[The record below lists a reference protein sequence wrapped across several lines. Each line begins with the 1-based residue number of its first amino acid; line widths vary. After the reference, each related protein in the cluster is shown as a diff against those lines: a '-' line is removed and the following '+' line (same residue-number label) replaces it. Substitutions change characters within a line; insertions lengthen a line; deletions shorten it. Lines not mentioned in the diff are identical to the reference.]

1 MERVREGVTRR
12 ASQSARRRSDT
23 AGPHCRGRSSLR
35 VPTTLDH
42 VRNGRN
48 GTRRSGRHR
57 KFRRCPARPPG
68 SGADARR
75 GRRTLVRIRPR
86 GRHAQP
92 GRAPRR
98 SRRRSTPEPKRAGAT
113 LECPARCASQQGIGR
128 GSGRQEWPG
137 AGGFPAFLAVCV
149 PRGGTLQAL
158 LIACACILLP
168 GHWIHPST
176 AGRALGITF
185 AKLLHGRRERAQR
198 GDDTGCR
205 DVHRSIVQDPLP
217 RLQERRRLIQRPP
230 PTIGRAAR
238 HLSIT
243 ARRHADRQE
252 GRSIALRRRRSPS
265 ATETRSRP
273 DSTTRSRRCSG
284 QASRGAVPGLRS
296 RANLAFPESRRER
309 VAAPDRSRS

>member
-12 ASQSARRRSDT
+12 ASRSARRRSDT
-23 AGPHCRGRSSLR
+23 AGPHCRGRSSRR

-42 VRNGRN
+42 VRIGRN
-48 GTRRSGRHR
+48 DTRRSGRHR

-75 GRRTLVRIRPR
+75 GRRTLVHIRPR

-113 LECPARCASQQGIGR
+113 LVCPARCASQQGIGP

-198 GDDTGCR
+198 GDYTGCR
-205 DVHRSIVQDPLP
+205 DIHSSIVQDQLP

-230 PTIGRAAR
+230 PTIGR
-238 HLSIT
+238 
-243 ARRHADRQE
+243 
-252 GRSIALRRRRSPS
+252 GRSPLIDHRAASRRPTGGSFDPLRQASFPERDRNPLATRLDNTVAQVFGSSIQRRRAWAEVTRKPGISRKS
-265 ATETRSRP
+265 ARA
-273 DSTTRSRRCSG
+273 RCS
-284 QASRGAVPGLRS
+284 A
-296 RANLAFPESRRER
+296 
-309 VAAPDRSRS
+309 